1 MNKNIAVIAGGNTDE
16 YEVSLKSVEMV
27 MESIDRTKF
36 NPYKIIIR
44 GTDWY
49 YTDGK
54 DKIQIDKNDFSLT
67 LNLQKIHFDAA
78 YIIVH
83 GSPGEDGKLQGYLD
97 MMGIPYSSPNVL
109 TSALTM
115 NKFVS
120 KSIAKTHKVKV
131 AKAELVHI
139 TDEVIDVDHIVD
151 HLGLP
156 CFVKPNSGGSSV
168 ATFKA
173 KSKQEIID
181 AIEEGFLHDTEVI
194 IEEFIQGTEITCG
207 VFFNG
212 EEVQALPITEI
223 VPHNEFFDYEAKYMG
238 KSDEITPARLS
249 DKMTKKVH
257 TLSRKI
263 YKIFN
268 TKGLVR
274 VDYIVKGEDLYF
286 MEVNTVPGFTKQS
299 LIPQQIRAANMKESD
314 VLTFII
320 EEMLATK

>member
-27 MESIDRTKF
+27 MDSIDRTKF

-44 GTDWY
+44 ESDWY
-49 YTDGK
+49 YIDGTNK
-54 DKIQIDKNDFSLT
+54 VQIDKNDFSLT
-67 LNLQKIHFDAA
+67 LNQQKIHFDAA

-97 MMGIPYSSPNVL
+97 MMGIPYSSPNLL
-109 TSALTM
+109 TSAITM

-139 TDEVIDVDHIVD
+139 TDEVIDVDKIVNN
-151 HLGLP
+151 LGLP
-156 CFVKPNSGGSSV
+156 CFVKPNNGGSSV

-173 KSKQEIID
+173 KTKKEIID
-181 AIEEGFLHDTEVI
+181 AIEEGFLHDSEVI
-194 IEEFIQGTEITCG
+194 IEEFIQGIEVTCG

-212 EEVQALPITEI
+212 STIQALPITEI
-223 VPHNEFFDYEAKYMG
+223 VPHNEFFDYEAKYLG

-249 DKMTKKVH
+249 DKLTRKVH
-257 TLSRKI
+257 FLSKKI

-274 VDYIVKGEDLYF
+274 VDFIIKNDEPYF

-299 LIPQQIRAANMKESD
+299 LIPQQIRAAKMQETD

-320 EEMLATK
+320 EEMLSSN